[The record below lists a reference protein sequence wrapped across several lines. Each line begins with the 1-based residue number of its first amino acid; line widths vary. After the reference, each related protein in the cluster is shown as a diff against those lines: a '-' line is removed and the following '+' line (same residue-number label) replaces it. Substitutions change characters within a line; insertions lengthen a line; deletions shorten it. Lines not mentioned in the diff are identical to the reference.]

1 MSTVQKVNW
10 QPVSNIL
17 QNQLRDYPIA
27 DKTLAD
33 PLNALAFVDGEY
45 VSLDA
50 NGKLVRACD
59 VTSGTAVGAILS
71 FPLFAERGRTDIQAM
86 SERKMPIFLFGDFE
100 ADTRI
105 FDATVA
111 HGAGGGAAI
120 SFMGQPLKSGTITL
134 GSRNYVGLIGH
145 GGASDT
151 DPIVGLVTK
160 LPANNS
166 GQLRYMRFWRV

>member
-1 MSTVQKVNW
+1 MSTVQRVNW
-10 QPVSNIL
+10 EPLSDIL
-17 QNQLRDYPIA
+17 KLQLRDYPLA

-33 PLNALAFVDGEY
+33 PSNAVCLVDGEFMTF
-45 VSLDA
+45 DA
-50 NGKLVRACD
+50 SQNLVRAAD
-59 VTSGTAVGAILS
+59 VTTTTAVASLLS

-86 SERKMPIFLFGDFE
+86 ANRKAPIIQFGDYE

-105 FDATVA
+105 FDLTVA

-120 SFMGQPLKSGTITL
+120 TTIMQPLKVGTVVL
-134 GSRNYVGLIGH
+134 GTRNYVGLIGH

-160 LPANNS
+160 LPATN
-166 GQLRYMRFWRV
+166 GGKLRYMRFWRV

>member
-10 QPVSNIL
+10 QPVSDIL
-17 QNQLRDYPIA
+17 KVQLRDYP
-27 DKTLAD
+27 LAD
-33 PLNALAFVDGEY
+33 GTLVDPGNAVCLVDGEF
-45 VSLDA
+45 LTFDA
-50 NGKLVRACD
+50 NQKLIRAAD
-59 VTSGTAVGAILS
+59 VTSTTAVASLLS
-71 FPLFAERGRTDIQAM
+71 FPFFAERGRTDLQAM
-86 SERKMPIFLFGDFE
+86 AQRKGPIVQFGDYE

-120 SFMGQPLKSGTITL
+120 TTIMQPLKVGTVVL
-134 GSRNYVGLIGH
+134 GTRNYCGLIGH

-160 LPANNS
+160 LPANNG